1 MIGIDL
7 QHGNGALWAIA
18 AMTIATIACRVGG
31 YWLLGRFPLTPLL
44 RRGLEALPAAI
55 FAASIVPLALR
66 AGPAGWAGVCAVAG
80 VMLLSGREIWALA
93 AGLAA
98 AAVVRMFVF

>member
-1 MIGIDL
+1 MGFDL

-18 AMTIATIACRVGG
+18 AMTVVTVATRVGG
-31 YWLLGRFPLTPLL
+31 YWLLGRFALTPVLK
-44 RRGLEALPAAI
+44 RGLEALPAAI

-66 AGPAGWAGVCAVAG
+66 AGPAGWIGVCAVAA

-93 AGLAA
+93 AGLVAA
-98 AAVVRMFVF
+98 AAVRMLGF

>member
-1 MIGIDL
+1 MMGLDP
-7 QHGNGALWAIA
+7 QHGTGALWAIA

-31 YWLLGRFPLTPLL
+31 YWLLGRFPLTPVL

-55 FAASIVPLALR
+55 FSASIVPLALR
-66 AGPAGWAGVCAVAG
+66 AGPAGWAGVCAVAA

-98 AAVVRMFVF
+98 AATVRLLGF